1 MAWVLAFAAALPA
14 SAQGDETPPPAN
26 PHSDELADE
35 VIDEGAPP
43 TAPAAEEGTP
53 AAEAETQE
61 ELDLEELEAAGAVIG
76 EILIINGDVFDTDL
90 PEENK
95 LLFRLAN
102 KLHLETKPDIIR
114 DQLLFRP
121 GDRLLAQTIRESER
135 ILRSND
141 YLFDARISTS
151 RLHNGKVDIIV
162 RTKDVWTL
170 KPGISFGRSGG
181 ENSFGFEF
189 EESNLLGRGKEFELA
204 YTSDVD
210 RETRRIRYFDPHLRG
225 SWNRLNVSYED
236 NSDGYLRELAFDRPF
251 YSLNAR
257 RAAGIG
263 FTDSKLIASRYNLG
277 EVVDKFR
284 HFEQRAEVFAGWST
298 GLEGDW
304 VRRLLIGAAYE
315 RERFESVDDPL
326 SAATL
331 PENRTLAYPYIE
343 YQWVQDAY
351 EERRNQD
358 QIERTEDVYTGTYLN
373 VRAGYASDALGSDR
387 DAVVLGLEAGAAFES
402 DDRKHTLLLEAEGD
416 TRVESG
422 DLANA
427 LLTAQARYYW
437 RTAARQL
444 FFAAVTGTIGEN
456 LDGDEQ
462 ILLGGDNGLRGY
474 PLRYQDG
481 SSHALLTLEH
491 RIFTKYYLF
500 RLFHV
505 GGAVFFDMGR
515 TWGQGVVSGPTEGW
529 LKDVGFGL
537 RLGSSRSSFGSV
549 IHLDLAFPLDG
560 DDTIESVQFLVET
573 KRSF

>member
-1 MAWVLAFAAALPA
+1 MLAAADRLFRRHDGRDVTMEQLAAAAGVGKATLYRRFPDVA
-14 SAQGDETPPPAN
+14 SIAHALLDEHEGDLQERLLRGPPPLG
-26 PHSDELADE
+26 P
-35 VIDEGAPP
+35 GAPP
-43 TAPAAEEGTP
+43 AERLAAFYRAMVELLELHGHLALAAETGERRYSVGAYRAWQLHVTVLL
-53 AAEAETQE
+53 AEAG
-61 ELDLEELEAAGAVIG
+61 LDHHAALVHVLLAP
-76 EILIINGDVFDTDL
+76 LAPDVF
-90 PEENK
+90 
-95 LLFRLAN
+95 A
-102 KLHLETKPDIIR
+102 H
-114 DQLLFRP
+114 
-121 GDRLLAQTIRESER
+121 
-135 ILRSND
+135 
-141 YLFDARISTS
+141 
-151 RLHNGKVDIIV
+151 
-162 RTKDVWTL
+162 
-170 KPGISFGRSGG
+170 
-181 ENSFGFEF
+181 
-189 EESNLLGRGKEFELA
+189 
-204 YTSDVD
+204 
-210 RETRRIRYFDPHLRG
+210 
-225 SWNRLNVSYED
+225 
-236 NSDGYLRELAFDRPF
+236 
-251 YSLNAR
+251 
-257 RAAGIG
+257 
-263 FTDSKLIASRYNLG
+263 
-277 EVVDKFR
+277 
-284 HFEQRAEVFAGWST
+284 
-298 GLEGDW
+298 
-304 VRRLLIGAAYE
+304 
-315 RERFESVDDPL
+315 
-326 SAATL
+326 
-331 PENRTLAYPYIE
+331 
-343 YQWVQDAY
+343 
-351 EERRNQD
+351 
-358 QIERTEDVYTGTYLN
+358 LN